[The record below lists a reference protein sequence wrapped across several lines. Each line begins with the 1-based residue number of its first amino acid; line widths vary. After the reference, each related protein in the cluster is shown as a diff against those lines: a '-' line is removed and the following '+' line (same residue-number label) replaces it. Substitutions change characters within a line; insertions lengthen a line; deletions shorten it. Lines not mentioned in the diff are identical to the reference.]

1 MDRREVPRLAAGAAA
16 VEDRSGGR
24 TAPGAARD
32 APAAGPLALTVPLRV
47 RPGREEEFLRL
58 LAPVLDAMRH
68 EPSLINAVLHRDPED
83 PAHFLLYETWAD
95 MRDLLE
101 VQMRR
106 PYRAAHEARLPALL
120 REPRAPRLWRP
131 LRGDFTAFAR

>member
-24 TAPGAARD
+24 TAPGAAARD

-68 EPSLINAVLHRDPED
+68 EPSLICES
-83 PAHFLLYETWAD
+83 
-95 MRDLLE
+95 
-101 VQMRR
+101 VQVVR
-106 PYRAAHEARLPALL
+106 
-120 REPRAPRLWRP
+120 
-131 LRGDFTAFAR
+131 